1 MVLLLILFL
10 SITLGFLYIRYFPV
24 RGVPCVSS
32 LNQGADSIKM
42 VDVRDY
48 IQSYKDSIPGS
59 ANIPVMYL
67 KRNYRELSHMQVFV
81 VASNRLEKNISIRFL
96 RKKDINVVGYRLT
109 SCKCEQKI
117 KYKPA

>member
-1 MVLLLILFL
+1 MLLLLILFF
-10 SITLGFLYIRYFPV
+10 SIILGSLYLRYFPV

-48 IQSYKDSIPGS
+48 TQSYKDPIPGS
-59 ANIPVMYL
+59 TNIPVMYL
-67 KRNYRELSHMQVFV
+67 NRNYRELSRMQVLV

-109 SCKCEQKI
+109 RCKCKQKA